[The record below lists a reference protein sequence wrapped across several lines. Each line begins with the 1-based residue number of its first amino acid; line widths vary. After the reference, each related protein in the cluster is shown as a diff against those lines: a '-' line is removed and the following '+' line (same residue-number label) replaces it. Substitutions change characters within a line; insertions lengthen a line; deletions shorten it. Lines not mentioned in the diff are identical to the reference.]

1 MLLIVLQRQVVK
13 EARKKLHVKL
23 WRCLNRQRNL
33 GNNIIYVNFLDGAG
47 WIGRQAD
54 MREIHRCSDYVLNFN
69 NLNLLEDI
77 VDSYIAEF

>member
-1 MLLIVLQRQVVK
+1 MKTETYVKKQRSSGKNVLY
-13 EARKKLHVKL
+13 
-23 WRCLNRQRNL
+23 
-33 GNNIIYVNFLDGAG
+33 INFLDGAG

-77 VDSYIAEF
+77 IDDYMTK